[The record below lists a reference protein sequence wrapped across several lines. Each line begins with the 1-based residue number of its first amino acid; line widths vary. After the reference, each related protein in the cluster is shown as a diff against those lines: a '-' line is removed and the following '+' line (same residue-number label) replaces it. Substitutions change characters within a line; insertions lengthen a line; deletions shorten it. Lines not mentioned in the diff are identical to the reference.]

1 MACIRQMTQQFQV
14 GSRAPKLRHFRK
26 ANFVEPAEAQGDVG
40 PHSIDEVESY
50 IVMSMPAR
58 LNDAGA
64 IGRLRS
70 RILVRGAVQ
79 GVGFRPFVH
88 RQATALGLAG
98 WVINSSQGVVVEA
111 EGDPERIAALVRKIR
126 ENPPANSAVDI
137 VETSAIAL
145 RWDDGFEIRA
155 SDAAGACT
163 AQVLPDF
170 ATCAG

>member
-1 MACIRQMTQQFQV
+1 M
-14 GSRAPKLRHFRK
+14 
-26 ANFVEPAEAQGDVG
+26 
-40 PHSIDEVESY
+40 
-50 IVMSMPAR
+50 
-58 LNDAGA
+58 NDAGK
-64 IGRLRS
+64 IERVRT

-111 EGDPERIAALVRKIR
+111 EGDPERIAALVRNIR
-126 ENPPANSAVDI
+126 EGPPAYATVDS
-137 VETSAIAL
+137 VETSTIAA

-170 ATCAG
+170 ATCADCLAELFDPADRR